1 MEIIKYKMM
10 KDIKNFGLSE
20 LNDTELGKVE
30 GGLWGFGPLQIGAHL
45 GRTVAATYYN
55 MGVFYV

>member
-1 MEIIKYKMM
+1 MM